1 MWCEEGMI
9 TTEARNAFLVPHST
23 KQMAPLKTHSN
34 IGKIDKYYRNC
45 GMNNHT
51 METCRKKE

>member
-1 MWCEEGMI
+1 MI